1 MRMNSIKVS
10 VIIPVYKVPLGYL
23 RTCLESL
30 VAQTM
35 HECEFIVVSDGAP
48 EAECSICEEY
58 AARDCRFKFFRREH
72 AGVSATRNYGMAQAL
87 GKYISF
93 VDSDDWIDA
102 NILKEAYDFSE
113 EVDSDVTFWNCITVS
128 SKKKYPVRYSM
139 MDNFLLSEESL
150 NAIRRNLFFA
160 EQKKYLVFI
169 YPVCKL
175 YKTSLVKNFMFE
187 ENLEIGEDRIFNI
200 HVFSKDIRVAYLNR
214 NAYFYRQNADSI
226 TKKYCHDAFDIR
238 LKYIRRAE
246 ELSEGMYHTEICNET
261 LYKFIDCL
269 SRDYFHKDNPLPFKE
284 NISRLKQVFYSENF
298 RDVVKGCSFRKL
310 NKCHKIDYLFIK
322 FKIFPWLYIRTKLLG
337 LKKRFS

>member
-1 MRMNSIKVS
+1 MRMNGIKVS
-10 VIIPVYKVPLGYL
+10 VIIPVYKVPLEYL
-23 RTCLESL
+23 RTCLDSL

-58 AARDCRFKFFRREH
+58 VARDCRFKFFRREH

-113 EVDSDVTFWNCITVS
+113 EIDSDVTFWNCITVS

-214 NAYFYRQNADSI
+214 DAYFYRQNADSI

-246 ELSEGMYHTEICNET
+246 ELSEGMYHAEICNET

-284 NISRLKQVFYSENF
+284 NIKRLKRVFYSKEF
-298 RDVVKGCSFRKL
+298 RHVVDNCSFRKL
-310 NKCHKIDYLFIK
+310 NRCHKIDYLFIK
-322 FKIFPWLYIRTKLLG
+322 AKIFSWFYIRTFLFSF
-337 LKKRFS
+337 KKRMF